1 MRTFMFNHPIA
12 GERNVSEMGIPSL
25 FQLYLISSY
34 VYYKVLDNILPD
46 HVYDEIANILLRNYQ
61 EVEAFQLH
69 FHGKILVTEGDL
81 RAGTL
86 YALSAGQYPDRVRVA
101 ADMWLRDKWNKE
113 LEEGG

>member
-1 MRTFMFNHPIA
+1 MTLVFKHPIK
-12 GERNVSEMGIPSL
+12 GEVAIEEMSMASL

-34 VYYKVLDNILPD
+34 VYYKVLDNIIPD

-69 FHGKILVTEGDL
+69 FHGRVLVTEDDL

-86 YALSAGQYPDRVRVA
+86 YALPSNQYPDRVVVA
-101 ADMWLRDKWNKE
+101 ADMWLRDNWNKE